1 MLLRRMELE
10 AQGVGPPPRF
20 LIVSWPCGT
29 IKHCFVPEGSGSEYT
44 VSKTHSEPG
53 YVISPFATPE
63 LKPRTHLFTGFNMDG
78 LSCPGGGEHEA
89 GTPFS
94 TTGASG
100 PGTRANGGENDDG
113 CAGGPSWDQ
122 ILLANVPAL
131 QGSGR
136 GYYNSICDARVN
148 SFETSTRC
156 LSYGYEKQSIESAVP
171 GGLIKENVPLL
182 PTLSPIGAYKDLF
195 GSFVSSGAPLVDED
209 ALRLLKQRRSV
220 LDHSRQELARLSTLA
235 PANERS
241 KIEAHAE
248 VIRKLEMQLSA
259 QINEAVCEAPLA
271 PPESLTGERSD
282 VSTNFGN
289 PTSST
294 DDSPLLAEVGAAH
307 AAIIR
312 AAMACDLIRVGT
324 FQWAPGANN
333 VSFGG
338 VDPNT
343 PARNYIHHPVSH
355 RKLDSNFYRELP
367 SISHSERYVWDVMAS
382 VQHWFFE
389 RTALFVQGF
398 LDTLDPQAT
407 DGASLL
413 DRTVIVMCSEMA
425 NPGHQFRDS
434 AGLIIGGSKLGMQP
448 GAFHSVDTHHNSLWV
463 TAAQAFLGA
472 DPVSQLQ
479 QEVFNKEN
487 AAPIDGVWAPPT

>member
-1 MLLRRMELE
+1 
-10 AQGVGPPPRF
+10 

-44 VSKTHSEPG
+44 ASTTHSEPG

-63 LKPRTHLFTGFNMDG
+63 LKPLTHLFTGFNMDG
-78 LSCPGGGEHEA
+78 LSCPGGGNHEA

-122 ILLANVPAL
+122 ILLANVAAL
-131 QGSGR
+131 QVLGR
-136 GYYNSICDARVN
+136 GYYNSICDARVD
-148 SFETSTRC
+148 SYETSTRC
-156 LSYGYEKQSIESAVP
+156 LSYGYEKQSILSAVP
-171 GGLIKENVPLL
+171 GGLIMENTPLL
-182 PTLSPIGAYKDLF
+182 PTLSPITAYSDLF
-195 GSFVSSGAPLVDED
+195 GSFMPGGPDMVDAD
-209 ALRLLKQRRSV
+209 ALRLLEQRRSV

-235 PANERS
+235 PASERG

-248 VIRKLEMQLSA
+248 VIRKLEMQLSE
-259 QINEAVCEAPLA
+259 QIDNPRAACEAPFA
-271 PPESLTGERSD
+271 PPESLTGQGSD
-282 VSTNFGN
+282 ANSDFGN

-307 AAIIR
+307 AAILR

-324 FQWAPGANN
+324 FQWAPGANH

-338 VDPNT
+338 VDPNS
-343 PARNYIHHPVSH
+343 PATNYIHHPVSH
-355 RKLDSNFYRELP
+355 RRLDWNFYRELP
-367 SISHSERYVWDVMAS
+367 SVAHAERYVWDVMAS

-389 RTALFVQGF
+389 RTAQFVQGF
-398 LDTLDPQAT
+398 LDMKDPQAT

-434 AGLIIGGSKLGMQP
+434 AGLIIGGSRLGMQP
-448 GAFHSVDTHHNSLWV
+448 GAFHSVDTHHNSLWL

-479 QEVFNKEN
+479 QEVFEKDN
-487 AAPIDGVWAPPT
+487 ANPIEGVWASPT